1 VKGKEPIFNEQTFD
15 KLYGRKLC
23 GMAEGFKEQL
33 QQPNLYNLSFE
44 ERFGLLVDRQ
54 WTFKEDGRLKRLLQK
69 AKLKMNAC
77 AEDIDYKSPRGID
90 KGVIDKSY
98 IFMNFNFFPKLD
110 IGGNGLQVHKETTG

>member
-1 VKGKEPIFNEQTFD
+1 
-15 KLYGRKLC
+15 
-23 GMAEGFKEQL
+23 MAEGFKEQL

-110 IGGNGLQVHKETTG
+110 IEGNGLQVHKETTG